1 MADWWEATTESYLSH
16 VPKAQVLAAVTEGV
30 GAAEAAPL
38 AAMKKGP
45 MVEAAARA
53 LAGRRWLPTVL
64 QATAT
69 P

>member
-1 MADWWEATTESYLSH
+1 MSH

-45 MVEAAARA
+45 MVEAAA
-53 LAGRRWLPTVL
+53 LAGKRWLPSVL
-64 QATAT
+64 QASAT